1 MIAIRGLIVF
11 VVTLNRRGRLKFLS
25 DGLFYLIM
33 L

>member
-1 MIAIRGLIVF
+1 LIFF
-11 VVTLNRRGRLKFLS
+11 VVTFNGRARLKFLS